1 MQYLGRNFWPSTPI
15 TEKKKKTSSQSLQLQ
30 TLINLEMKRSKPKV
44 SSKDISEIK
53 AETKVIENRKK
64 KEKKNQRN

>member
-1 MQYLGRNFWPSTPI
+1 
-15 TEKKKKTSSQSLQLQ
+15 
-30 TLINLEMKRSKPKV
+30 MKRIKPKV

-64 KEKKNQRN
+64 IRKEKKIKGTESWFFVKISKIDKLLKD

>member
-1 MQYLGRNFWPSTPI
+1 
-15 TEKKKKTSSQSLQLQ
+15 
-30 TLINLEMKRSKPKV
+30 MKRSKPKV

-64 KEKKNQRN
+64 KRKKKSKELKAGSL